1 MKSNFFK
8 SMKKTV
14 TSKKFLVGA
23 VVFALCIVPTF
34 AASSGESIVELD
46 NWADKILELFQSS
59 WVKAILLVALIV
71 EAIGMV
77 LAGQQGGGGQMIK
90 KIGQMAREELNVILG
105 EKVYL
110 ELFVRVEKDWRNRRA
125 KLLQLNSLKHVVKL
139 TKNRWEKNFLLK
151 KENRCL
157 IHLLKKNLLFRLL
170 EKVELT
176 FLTAQLTSISFRI

>member
-8 SMKKTV
+8 SLKKTV

-90 KIGQMAREELNVILG
+90 KFAPWIIGTIILLSASSICSYFLGDLKFEVAMIPQIQNTIDMAG
-105 EKVYL
+105 
-110 ELFVRVEKDWRNRRA
+110 
-125 KLLQLNSLKHVVKL
+125 
-139 TKNRWEKNFLLK
+139 
-151 KENRCL
+151 
-157 IHLLKKNLLFRLL
+157 
-170 EKVELT
+170 
-176 FLTAQLTSISFRI
+176 TALSAACV

>member
-14 TSKKFLVGA
+14 TSKKFLAGA
-23 VVFALCIVPTF
+23 AIFALCVIPTF
-34 AASSGESIVELD
+34 AASSGDSIVELD

-90 KIGQMAREELNVILG
+90 KFGPWIIGTIILLSASSICSYFLGDLKFEVTMAPQIQTVIDVAGTSLG
-105 EKVYL
+105 AV
-110 ELFVRVEKDWRNRRA
+110 
-125 KLLQLNSLKHVVKL
+125 
-139 TKNRWEKNFLLK
+139 
-151 KENRCL
+151 
-157 IHLLKKNLLFRLL
+157 
-170 EKVELT
+170 
-176 FLTAQLTSISFRI
+176 

>member
-14 TSKKFLVGA
+14 TSKKFLAGA
-23 VVFALCIVPTF
+23 AIFALCVIPTF
-34 AASSGESIVELD
+34 AASSGDSIVELD

-90 KIGQMAREELNVILG
+90 KFGPWIIGTIILLSASSICA
-105 EKVYL
+105 YFL
-110 ELFVRVEKDWRNRRA
+110 EDLSFEVA
-125 KLLQLNSLKHVVKL
+125 KIP
-139 TKNRWEKNFLLK
+139 
-151 KENRCL
+151 L
-157 IHLLKKNLLFRLL
+157 IFNMNITNII
-170 EKVELT
+170 V
-176 FLTAQLTSISFRI
+176 